1 MNVAGVSG
9 LPTLSQLWG
18 WKTVHLNAAAA
29 RWRGVADKWAT
40 TYDEIADAL
49 PTPQGTVW
57 EGDGS
62 QAAQART
69 NRDRA
74 GVETLAERLRVATQ
88 IAENGAD
95 AINAAKREAMLVVGA
110 ASAVGFEVGEDL
122 AVVDRAIGWPPHV
135 EQLRQRQ
142 AELLALNVRL
152 GAAQLAV
159 VDLQVANDI
168 SKVTAG
174 FDAVDFKRSP
184 IVEPVAEDQGSPS
197 FGECFSE
204 NFKDD
209 IGENMVQGVFIGGL
223 LGAARG
229 ALIGI
234 LGGPMGVFG
243 GSVLGF
249 VGGAGSGAMISGPVR
264 TSVTSAWDCL

>member
-1 MNVAGVSG
+1 M
-9 LPTLSQLWG
+9 
-18 WKTVHLNAAAA
+18 
-29 RWRGVADKWAT
+29 
-40 TYDEIADAL
+40 
-49 PTPQGTVW
+49 W

-110 ASAVGFEVGEDL
+110 ASALGFEVGEDL